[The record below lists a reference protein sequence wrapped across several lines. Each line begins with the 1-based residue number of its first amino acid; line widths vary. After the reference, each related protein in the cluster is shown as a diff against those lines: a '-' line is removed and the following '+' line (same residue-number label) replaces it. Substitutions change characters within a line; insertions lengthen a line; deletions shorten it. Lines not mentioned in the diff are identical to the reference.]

1 MLFLSDKRNKVVA
14 LCAAP
19 FIGVLADRFSR
30 VGVTLGVS
38 LVGTLGYLLLG
49 LLDDPSTWSVQ
60 LIAAVSFLGLNVFS
74 WLLSVFVLRG
84 GDVRY
89 WRDGH
94 AHHVAV
100 HFGLHAPVAT
110 RGSVS
115 GFWAMCGSFGI
126 MFGSGVGGVL

>member
-1 MLFLSDKRNKVVA
+1 MFLSDKRNKVVA

-60 LIAAVSFLGLNVFS
+60 LIAAVAFLGLNVFPLFFWRFFS
-74 WLLSVFVLRG
+74 YG
-84 GDVRY
+84 GGVS
-89 WRDGH
+89 GIGEMGMLIMSQSIL
-94 AHHVAV
+94 
-100 HFGLHAPVAT
+100 GLHAPVAT